1 MRVVLFYP
9 ESDFP
14 IFGSMRSR
22 RIKLAILPP
31 LGPLYLAAN
40 LVRDGFDVQVVD
52 FNAVPFSRE
61 RLRRYLRGADAVG
74 ITIQSFNLNF
84 ARRLIQEIRAVA
96 PDLPIAVGGPEF
108 TLRPR
113 PFPLADLTVAGE
125 AERTISEI
133 FDKLVNGG
141 DLSTIPG
148 AILRSPNGAGWRMAR
163 PIHVEEDL
171 DTLPF
176 PLREALVPE
185 VSYDLFGKKYGRQIA
200 SVLTSR
206 GCPYRCRF
214 CAHNSTS
221 FRTFRFRSAEN
232 ILQELEMLWQAGYRV
247 IGFVD
252 DTFTI
257 PKRRA
262 LRVMQGIVEAGWDF
276 VIALQTRVDQVDEE
290 LFQWMR
296 RAGVRAIVFGLE
308 SGNDETLAY
317 YRKKTTVEQNRRAIE
332 LCEKYGI
339 VSVGDFIL
347 GAPMETREHM
357 ENTIRFALST
367 PLDLA
372 TFWALEI
379 PYGSPLWE
387 EARARGAVQ
396 EDEFIAPAGKE
407 RGMGTLYSWEV
418 EELTREAF
426 RRFYR
431 RPRHWLRFLRKAL
444 RDAKLRPWF
453 LRALRTALRIQLLL
467 LLPEFGKRRVPQPQP
482 TPQT

>member
-1 MRVVLFYP
+1 MPRVVLFYP

-14 IFGSMRSR
+14 IFGSMRNKR
-22 RIKLAILPP
+22 VKLAILPP

-40 LVRDGFDVQVVD
+40 LKRDGFDVAVVD
-52 FNAVPFSRE
+52 FNAAPYSLE
-61 RLRRYLRGADAVG
+61 RLQHYLKGADAAG

-84 ARRLIQEIRAVA
+84 ARRLIQDIRRVA
-96 PDLPIAVGGPEF
+96 PDLPVAVGGPEF

-133 FDKLVNGG
+133 FDKLIHGG

-148 AILRSPNGAGWRMAR
+148 AVLPAPTATGWKMAR
-163 PIHVEEDL
+163 PIHVEEEL
-171 DTLPF
+171 DSLPF
-176 PLREALVPE
+176 PLRDALVPE
-185 VSYDLFGKKYGRQIA
+185 VSYDLFGKKYGRLIA

-221 FRTFRFRSAEN
+221 FRTFRFRSADN
-232 ILQELEMLWQAGYRV
+232 ILAELEELWNQGYRV

-257 PKRRA
+257 PKKRA
-262 LRVMQGIVEAGWDF
+262 MAVMKGIVEAGWDF
-276 VIALQTRVDQVDEE
+276 VIALQTRVDQIDET
-290 LFQWMR
+290 LVAWMH

-308 SGNDETLAY
+308 SGNPDTLAY
-317 YRKKTTVEQNRRAIE
+317 YRKGTTVEQNRRAVE

-347 GAPMETREHM
+347 GAPMETREHI

-387 EARARGAVQ
+387 EARAMGAVK
-396 EDEFIAPAGKE
+396 EDEFIATAGKE
-407 RGMGTLYSWEV
+407 RGLGSFYSWEV
-418 EELTREAF
+418 EAMAEEAF

-431 RPRHWLRFLRKAL
+431 RPGHWLRFARKAL
-444 RDAKLRPWF
+444 RDKKLRPWF
-453 LRALRTALRIQLLL
+453 LRALRTAVYLQIRLRFGSPASTPEMQL
-467 LLPEFGKRRVPQPQP
+467 QSAA
-482 TPQT
+482 